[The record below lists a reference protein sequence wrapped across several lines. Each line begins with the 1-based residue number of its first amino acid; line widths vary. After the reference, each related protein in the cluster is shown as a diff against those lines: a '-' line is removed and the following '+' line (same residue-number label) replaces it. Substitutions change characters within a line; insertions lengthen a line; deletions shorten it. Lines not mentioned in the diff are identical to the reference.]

1 MNKVNFSY
9 CFGCGVCAVSCP
21 RDAIRIISNE
31 DGFLSPS
38 VGPSCVECGLCL
50 KVCAFTHEE
59 CAEPNDS
66 ITPISLAA
74 WSVESRTRN
83 LCTSGGVAFEMGRY
97 LLQKGYRVVACRYN
111 PYQKYAEH
119 YIADTEESLVESIG
133 SKYIQSRT
141 VDGFS
146 HIEKG
151 AKYLVTGTPC
161 QIDSLRRF
169 IKRKNMEDDVILID
183 FFCHGVP
190 SMMMWKQYI
199 TELENKIGKFDNI
212 IWRDK
217 ETGWHDS
224 WVMKVEG
231 KYTSWFSKGDLFYQM
246 FLKDRCLGKACYEDC
261 KYKYDKSAAD
271 IRIGDLWGSAFENDD
286 LGVNGI
292 VCFTQKGK
300 DLLYEMEPLLHLEQS
315 SLEVVGEAQMKSC
328 ATKPLSY
335 NYVMKHLKKGTP
347 LMKIHKIASCIELF
361 ENIPRKIRY
370 YIKRIPSKLIEIIK

>member
-1 MNKVNFSY
+1 MKKVDYLY
-9 CFGCGVCAVSCP
+9 CYGCGVCSLACP
-21 RDAIRIISNE
+21 LNAISIELNE
-31 DGFLSPS
+31 DGFLYPQINQ
-38 VGPSCVECGLCL
+38 SCISCAACL
-50 KVCAFTHEE
+50 KVCAFNHGE
-59 CAEPNDS
+59 CDKPKDS

-74 WSVESRTRN
+74 WSVENRTRN

-111 PYQKYAEH
+111 PSQKYAEH

-141 VDGFS
+141 VGGFS

-169 IKRKNMEDDVILID
+169 IKRKNMEDDVILVD

-300 DLLYEMEPLLHLEQS
+300 DLLYEMEPLLHLEKS